1 MSSWDVVVVGAG
13 GSGAVLAARLS
24 EEPGRRVLLLE
35 AGPVPTRRTG
45 FPPGLLDAGR
55 VPGADP
61 DAPTNWRF
69 PARLAPGRPWTVT
82 RGRVLG
88 GSTTT
93 NGGYFVRPRPEDLD
107 RWSAA
112 GGPAWSWDA
121 VLPFLRAL
129 EHDLDLGSA
138 PGHGSAGPMPV
149 RRPPLDSPA
158 AAAFV
163 AASTELGHPAEP
175 DKNAPGTG
183 GVGPVPGNVVDGV
196 RVNTGLAYVLPAL
209 SRPHLTVLGGARVR
223 RVLIERGVTTG
234 CEIER
239 NGQVETVRAG
249 EVVLA
254 AGAIGSAHLL
264 VLSGIGPRGTLDRLG
279 LPVVR
284 DAPVGGFSDH
294 PQVVLEWQPRIGLP
308 ALAGP
313 WTAAALNV
321 SPGEGPASGDTEVLQ
336 SLVPLG
342 ALAGG
347 PATPGAP
354 LPLLVSVHAPERS
367 GRVEVRSADPRQ
379 APFLHHG
386 YLATADAR
394 RRMRQ
399 AVRAAADVLTAR
411 AFRDVSAG
419 VLDLDARTAADDDA
433 LDGWIAGHLGTS
445 MHTCGTAPFGDAD
458 DPAAV
463 VAPDGRVHGVRGLR
477 VADTSILPTAPLRG
491 PALSAVLVGE
501 VIADRMR
508 QDRSA
513 QS

>member
-1 MSSWDVVVVGAG
+1 MSSWDVVVVGGG

-24 EEPGRRVLLLE
+24 EDAGRRVLLLE
-35 AGPVPTRRTG
+35 AGSVPTRQAA

-69 PARLAPGRPWTVT
+69 QAELATGRPWLVT

-121 VLPFLRAL
+121 VLPYLRAL
-129 EHDLDLGSA
+129 EDDLDFGSA

-163 AASTELGHPAEP
+163 AASTELGHAAEP
-175 DKNAPGTG
+175 DKNAPGVG

-209 SRPHLTVLGGARVR
+209 TRPDLTVWGGATVR
-223 RVLIERGVTTG
+223 RVVVEHGIATG
-234 CEIER
+234 CEVER
-239 NGQVETVRAG
+239 DGRVETITAG

-264 VLSGIGPRGTLDRLG
+264 LLSGIGPRAELDRYG

-294 PQVVLEWQPRIGLP
+294 PQVVLQWQPRTGLP
-308 ALAGP
+308 APEGP
-313 WTAAALNV
+313 WTAAALHT
-321 SPGEGPASGDTEVLQ
+321 SPGGGPASGDTEVLQ
-336 SLVPLG
+336 SLVPLS

-347 PATPGAP
+347 LPAPDAP
-354 LPLLVSVHAPERS
+354 LPLLVSVQAPVRS
-367 GRVEVRSADPRQ
+367 GRIELRPGDPAR
-379 APFLHHG
+379 APFLRHG
-386 YLATADAR
+386 YLATADDR

-399 AVRAAADVLTAR
+399 AVRAAVDVVGAR
-411 AFRDVSAG
+411 AFAEVSAG
-419 VLDLDARTAADDDA
+419 LLDLDAATAADDAA
-433 LDGWIAGHLGTS
+433 LDGWVAAHLSTS
-445 MHTCGTAPFGDAD
+445 FHTCGTAPFGPAD

-463 VAPDGRVHGVRGLR
+463 VAPDGRVHGVRRLR

-491 PALSAVLVGE
+491 PAVSAVLVGE
-501 VIADRMR
+501 LIADRMR
-508 QDRSA
+508 RG
-513 QS
+513 